1 MEVNISQAISLINA
15 CLGSGLVP
23 MMKGSPGIGK
33 SDIVHGIE
41 QQKNLKGIDLR
52 LSQCDPTDVNGFP
65 QFRDGKAT
73 YIPMDTFPTEHDP
86 LPVDED
92 GKEMNGWVLFLDE
105 FNSAPIAVQAAA
117 YKLVLDRKVGQFKLH
132 PKVYIVC
139 AGNREND
146 GAIVNETS
154 TAMQSR
160 LVHFQLMVSLDEWLK
175 WAALNDVNFMITS
188 YLQFK
193 PDHIYTFK
201 PDHTDETYACP
212 RTWAFANRLMKV
224 RSVDHEDFL
233 PLMSGALSEG
243 VATEF
248 KTFCEIYKELVTID
262 DILKS
267 PTTLAVPTRPDI
279 LFALTGTISH
289 HATKENLPTLLKY
302 ILRMPP
308 EFQIVTLKEAIR
320 KTRDLMR
327 VPEMIDWVSSQGREL
342 LG

>member
-1 MEVNISQAISLINA
+1 MEVNITQAISLINA
-15 CLGSGLVP
+15 CFRVGLVP

-41 QQKNLKGIDLR
+41 QDKNLKGIDLR
-52 LSQCDPTDVNGFP
+52 LSQCDPTDINGFP

-92 GKEMNGWVLFLDE
+92 GKPMNGWVLFLDE
-105 FNSAPIAVQAAA
+105 FNSAPVAVQAAS
-117 YKLVLDRKVGQFKLH
+117 YKLVLDRKIGQFKLH

-160 LVHFQLMVSLDEWLK
+160 LVHFQLTVSLNEWLK
-175 WAALNDVNFMITS
+175 WAAKNDVSFMITS
-188 YLQFK
+188 YLNFK

-212 RTWAFANRLMKV
+212 RTWAFANKLMGV
-224 RSVDHEDFL
+224 REIDHEDFL
-233 PLMSGALSEG
+233 PLMAGTLGEG

-248 KTFCEIYKELVTID
+248 KTFCEIYKELITVE
-262 DILKS
+262 DILKN
-267 PTTLAVPTRPDI
+267 PVGIAMPQRADI
-279 LFALTGTISH
+279 LFALTGSVAH
-289 HATKENLPTLLKY
+289 HATRENLPDLLKFIY
-302 ILRMPP
+302 RMPP

-320 KTRDLMR
+320 KNRTLMT
-327 VPEMIDWVSSQGREL
+327 VPEMIQWVSKQGQEL